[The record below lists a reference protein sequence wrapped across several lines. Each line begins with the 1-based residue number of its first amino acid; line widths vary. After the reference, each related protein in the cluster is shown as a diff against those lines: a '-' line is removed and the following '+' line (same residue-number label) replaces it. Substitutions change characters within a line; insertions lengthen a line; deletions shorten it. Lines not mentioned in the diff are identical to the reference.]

1 MTNGSSEKEET
12 PPINTTKTVGISK
25 RKQSERNHS
34 SRHNCFRKKGIILHV
49 KQRLEHAVIVA
60 KRAI

>member
-1 MTNGSSEKEET
+1 MAEMTNGSSEKEET

-34 SRHNCFRKKGIILHV
+34 SRHNCFRYGEK
-49 KQRLEHAVIVA
+49 E
-60 KRAI
+60 KRA